1 MNLQLMQS
9 LLPDIEKY
17 HKKYVKESFNI
28 NDYVKDINDEQ
39 SYYNEEFWNIIFEFF
54 TNSLSVYDYDYELDE
69 PITMYSTIIK
79 LDDGRYIRF
88 PNWFDHNHGYTI
100 HDEYDGIDELLNF
113 VKQVYPVSKSTTV
126 YE

>member
-1 MNLQLMQS
+1 MNLQLIQS

-17 HKKYVKESFNI
+17 FKKYEKESFNI
-28 NDYVKDINDEQ
+28 NDYVKDINDEN
-39 SYYNEEFWNIIFEFF
+39 SYDNIEFWDLIFEFF

-69 PITMYSTIIK
+69 HITMYSTIIK

-88 PNWFDHNHGYTI
+88 QNWFDHNHGYTI
-100 HDEYDGIDELLNF
+100 HDEYDSIKGLLSF
-113 VKQVYPVSKSTTV
+113 VKEVRPVSRTITI